1 MRSCL
6 EKKRKKKKTL
16 SARTGTKWDSCVGK
30 KRLTLQATEKLQVHF
45 TSAESEL

>member
-6 EKKRKKKKTL
+6 EKKRKKKPL

-30 KRLTLQATEKLQVHF
+30 KKLTLQATEKLQVHF

>member
-1 MRSCL
+1 MFGK
-6 EKKRKKKKTL
+6 EKKKNL

-30 KRLTLQATEKLQVHF
+30 KRLTLQATEKLQVQF